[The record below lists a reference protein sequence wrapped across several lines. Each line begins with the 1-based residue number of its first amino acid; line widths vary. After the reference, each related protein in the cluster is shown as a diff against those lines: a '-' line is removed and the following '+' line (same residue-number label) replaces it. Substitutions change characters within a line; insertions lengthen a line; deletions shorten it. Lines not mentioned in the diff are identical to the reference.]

1 MWGSALEQKKMVG
14 VVKVFWDRV
23 GLLIVAYELEI
34 HVLAHLMVQK
44 QAEQSWVSAYTEA
57 QATGL
62 VIADRSLN

>member
-1 MWGSALEQKKMVG
+1 MWGLAREQKKMVG
-14 VVKVFWDRV
+14 VVKVFWDHV
-23 GLLIVAYELEI
+23 VLLEVAYKLEV

-62 VIADRSLN
+62 